1 MPSYNKSTRQ
11 RVADINLGLRV
22 DRATAALPATTAAAI
37 FNVLGGRVAVTA
49 IVGEVTTVLGAV
61 VTNLSIQSNPTT
73 GTTTAMCAVLAIAS
87 KEAGTLFTID
97 GTAATALQAG
107 SSGSVRGQATPVIVA
122 IGAIELLTNAT
133 NTGSVKWSIFYVPID
148 EGASIEAA

>member
-1 MPSYNKSTRQ
+1 MTHYNQSTRQ

-22 DRATAALPATTAAAI
+22 DRATATLPATTAAAI
-37 FNVLGGRVAVTA
+37 FNVLGGRVAVT

-73 GTTTAMCAVLAIAS
+73 GTTTAMCGVLAIANL
-87 KEAGTLFTID
+87 EAGTLFTID

-107 SSGSVRGQATPVIVA
+107 SSGSVRGQNTPVIVA
-122 IGAIELLTNAT
+122 IGAIELLTSAT

-148 EGASIEAA
+148 DGAYIAAA